1 MSDSRAKQHNRFLS
15 HAQKIKNKKE
25 KKKKKEEEEEP
36 STDKDAFKTGNR
48 IHKNKTN

>member
-15 HAQKIKNKKE
+15 HAQKIKIKR
-25 KKKKKEEEEEP
+25 KKKKEEEGEP